1 MKNAPSISPF
11 TLLELIVV
19 IAVLSLVLAVVAAA
33 FRGESPGRL
42 MASASI
48 EFETFCA
55 RVRFQALEHGEDRIV
70 AFDPEKKLFFAA
82 VPIDLERDDEVR
94 IEEGD
99 KEDQEEAEKL
109 KKVPESTA
117 ENARVK
123 WKLPDKFEL
132 DEEEVDLSGVNEH
145 GWLEIFRFLPD
156 GGAVGRRKFQ
166 MIYKNAARTFEI
178 SALTGKMIAREGKG
192 ENAHEK

>member
-1 MKNAPSISPF
+1 MKRSRPISPF

-19 IAVLSLVLAVVAAA
+19 IAVLSLVLAVVSAA

-42 MASASI
+42 MASAAI

-55 RVRFQALEHGEDRIV
+55 RVRFQALENGEDRLV

-82 VPIDLERDDEVR
+82 VPTNLERDDEVR

-99 KEDQEEAEKL
+99 KEDLEEAEKR
-109 KKVPESTA
+109 KQIPESTA
-117 ENARVK
+117 ENAKLK

-132 DEEEVDLSGVNEH
+132 DEEALDLSEVNDH
-145 GWLEIFRFLPD
+145 GWLEIFRFFPD
-156 GGAVGRRKFQ
+156 GGASGTRKFQ
-166 MIYKNAARTFEI
+166 MVYKSAARTFEI
-178 SALTGKMIAREGKG
+178 SALTGKMITREGKN
-192 ENAHEK
+192 ENEK